1 LTKSLAAGVLLV
13 VAGVFP
19 VKAQMVVDVA
29 KVTCKQFVTYEI
41 TDARS
46 LSLWLAGYWG
56 GDRKTTVVDVSR
68 FRRQSDALKDYCM
81 SHFDTPLMD
90 AAKTI
95 VDTTK

>member
-1 LTKSLAAGVLLV
+1 MPKSLALGVLFAL
-13 VAGVFP
+13 AGVFP
-19 VKAQMVVDVA
+19 VEAQMIVDVA
-29 KVTCKQFVTYEI
+29 KISCKQFVTYEI

-95 VDTTK
+95 VDSTK

>member
-1 LTKSLAAGVLLV
+1 VTKSLAYGALFALAAVSPLQ
-13 VAGVFP
+13 
-19 VKAQMVVDVA
+19 AQMIVDVA

-56 GDRKTTVVDVSR
+56 GERKTTVVDVSR
-68 FRRQSDALKDYCM
+68 FRRRSNALKDYCM

-90 AAKTI
+90 AAKTV
-95 VDTTK
+95 VDSTK